1 MRKAVLEYSQNPKKL
16 SFDSAP
22 TVAFEEVCFKYP
34 GQNKWALQ
42 NISFIIKPGQ
52 KIGLVGNNAVTGK
65 STLVRLLLRI
75 HDPIEGRIT
84 VNGIDLKEVDIE
96 EWWKYLG
103 VLLQDFTT
111 YNFTAK
117 ESIAV
122 GDISGNVDMDTVESS
137 AGKSTSAEFIE
148 ELEDKYE
155 HMIGVEFGGIEPS
168 KGQRQK
174 LAIARAF
181 YKGKRFLIL
190 DEPTASI
197 DADSAS
203 RLFSVKLK
211 ICQRRFQL
219 F

>member
-1 MRKAVLEYSQNPKKL
+1 MGAPEYLFHYK
-16 SFDSAP
+16 
-22 TVAFEEVCFKYP
+22 T
-34 GQNKWALQ
+34 GT
-42 NISFIIKPGQ
+42 
-52 KIGLVGNNAVTGK
+52 KIGLVGNNAAGK

-137 AGKSTSAEFIE
+137 ARKSTSAEFIE

-197 DADSAS
+197 DADSAEII
-203 RLFSVKLK
+203 FSEIENLPETA
-211 ICQRRFQL
+211 FSY
-219 F
+219 FDFP